1 MKVCPAD
8 KKLNQYAFER
18 GVKIAGALILAAQ
31 S

>member
-18 GVKIAGALILAAQ
+18 GVKIAGALI
-31 S
+31 

>member
-18 GVKIAGALILAAQ
+18 GVKIARALI
-31 S
+31 